1 MPKKILNFL
10 IISIFTL
17 LLSTSCYANE
27 FGLIE
32 FGDSIQSFEKLPNQ
46 KISPDLMFTKEGYNL
61 YIIPQENE
69 ILNQQYTSAQ
79 YKFFNK
85 KLYGI
90 EYNIKDKST
99 KNLKIIEKHL
109 TNLYGEPK
117 ETKDLSNQNQTA
129 VMTKWFYKDNIIML
143 YHFDLNQFGYT
154 ILEIKHNPQPQN
166 II

>member
-1 MPKKILNFL
+1 MQKKILKIL
-10 IISIFTL
+10 ICTITTL
-17 LLSTSCYANE
+17 ILNTTCYANE

-32 FGDSIQSFEKLPNQ
+32 FGDSIQNFEKLPNQ

-61 YIIPQENE
+61 YIIPQEDE
-69 ILNQQYTSAQ
+69 ILDQQYTSAQ

-90 EYNIKDKST
+90 EYSIKDKST

-109 TNLYGEPK
+109 TNIYGEPK

-129 VMTKWFYKDNIIML
+129 VMTKWYYKDNVIML